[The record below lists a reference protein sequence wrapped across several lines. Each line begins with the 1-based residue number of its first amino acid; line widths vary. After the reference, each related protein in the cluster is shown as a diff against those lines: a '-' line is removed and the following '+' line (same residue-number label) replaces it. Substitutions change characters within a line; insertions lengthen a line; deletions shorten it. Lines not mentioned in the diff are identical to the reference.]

1 MSRLSEII
9 AITYAARHCTARGCQ
24 KCIARAR
31 WRRRKKRQSRKSP
44 IRRVTG
50 RK

>member
-1 MSRLSEII
+1 MSRVSEII
-9 AITYAARHCTARGCQ
+9 AITHAARHCAARGCRE
-24 KCIARAR
+24 CIGRAR
-31 WRRRKKRQSRKSP
+31 WRRRKKQQSRKSL